1 MTIKEQRNL
10 IWNSY
15 CKQKKEL
22 EELLKHKLE
31 VLEMEYRNQMKD
43 LEQDCLVE
51 YGAHLD
57 DGSMFEGR
65 CEYCGAS
72 LG

>member
-1 MTIKEQRNL
+1 MTIKEQREL

-15 CKQKKEL
+15 YKQKKEL

-31 VLEMEYRNQMKD
+31 VLEIECQNQIKD

-51 YGAHLD
+51 YGAHKD
-57 DGSMFEGR
+57 NGVMIQGS
-65 CEYCGAS
+65 CEYCGAD